1 MRIAVV
7 GAGAVGGIFGAR
19 LAVAGHDV
27 TFVARGATLAALRS
41 TGIHLD
47 SVHGDLHLSP
57 VQVTDDP
64 ASIGP
69 VDVVLVAVKA
79 TQVAAVAPSLAPLLG
94 PATAVIPTQNGVEA
108 SVQLAAALGP
118 EHVLEGVCRVIA
130 GLVAPG
136 HIRHTAVVPLLEIGP
151 RAGHPP
157 APAVAAAI
165 PGIAEAISAAG
176 LQAVLPDNMAVALWE
191 KFLFIEPIG
200 VVLAASGESFGPV
213 RTTPDTRALVDR
225 ALDEVIAVGR
235 AVGVPWPDAAKS
247 TVWQRYDSLPPD
259 ERTSMARDL
268 IARRPSEFDAQTGA
282 VVRLGQQLGVPTPV
296 HDVLAALLRPRVV
309 AAD

>member
-1 MRIAVV
+1 MRFAVV

-27 TFVARGATLAALRS
+27 TFLARGATLATLRR
-41 TGIHLD
+41 TGLFVE
-47 SVHGDLHLSP
+47 SVHGDVRLSP
-57 VQVTDDP
+57 VQATDDP

-79 TQVAAVAPSLAPLLG
+79 TQLPAVAPSLAPLLG

-108 SVQLAAALGP
+108 SIQLAAALGP
-118 EHVLEGVCRVIA
+118 AHVLEGVCRVIA
-130 GLVAPG
+130 GLAAPA
-136 HIRHTAVVPLLEIGP
+136 HVRHTAVVPLLEIGP
-151 RAGHPP
+151 RAGQPP

-165 PGIAEAISAAG
+165 PAIAQAINAAG
-176 LQAVLPDNMAVALWE
+176 LQAVLPADMAVALWE

-200 VVLAASGESFGPV
+200 AVIAASGESFGPV

-235 AVGVPWPDAAKS
+235 AVGVPWPDGAKTS
-247 TVWQRYDSLPPD
+247 VWTRYDSLPPD

>member
-79 TQVAAVAPSLAPLLG
+79 TQVAAVAPSLASLLG

-200 VVLAASGESFGPV
+200 AVLAASGESFGPV

-225 ALDEVIAVGR
+225 VLDEVIFVGR
-235 AVGVPWPDAAKS
+235 AVGVPWPDDAKS
-247 TVWQRYDSLPPD
+247 TVWKRYDSLPPD